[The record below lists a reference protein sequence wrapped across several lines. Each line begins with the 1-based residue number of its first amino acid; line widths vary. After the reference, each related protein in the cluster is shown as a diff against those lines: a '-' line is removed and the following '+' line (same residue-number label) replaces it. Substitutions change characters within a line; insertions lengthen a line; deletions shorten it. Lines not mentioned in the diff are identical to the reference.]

1 MILVL
6 FSLFKIGEFIACL
19 CADAGEIHGLMPL
32 SGNRAW
38 NLVYTWRTGS
48 RKNAENAS
56 FKTVRRAGYVH
67 VPIGGGDSGGSI
79 RDPVGV

>member
-1 MILVL
+1 
-6 FSLFKIGEFIACL
+6 
-19 CADAGEIHGLMPL
+19 MPL

-38 NLVYTWRTGS
+38 NLVYTWRIGS